1 MPLKNAVSSFPVT
14 SVVSGGFSTE
24 LSISS
29 ASVSEFA
36 DLIKRA
42 SGVDINVCY
51 QCRKC
56 ASGCPV
62 AYAMDYTP
70 AQILQAARLGLRDL
84 VLGSATIWLCS
95 ACETCVTR
103 CPQQVDLVKAMDSM
117 RMVALR
123 ERVKPKVP
131 EVAQFYRYNLQNIG
145 FFGRMYELGLMGQLK
160 LFTRQFRRDLEL
172 GLGLLKRGKLKL
184 LPDVGALGATRR
196 IVSRVRKLEN
206 R

>member
-1 MPLKNAVSSFPVT
+1 LKNAVGSSPIP
-14 SVVSGGFSTE
+14 SVASGMASTE
-24 LSISS
+24 LNISS

-70 AQILQAARLGLRDL
+70 AQILHAARLGLRDIA
-84 VLGSATIWLCS
+84 LGSATIWLCS

-117 RMVALR
+117 RMMALR
-123 ERVKPKVP
+123 ERVKPRAP
-131 EVAQFYRYNLQNIG
+131 EVAQFYRYSLQSIG

-172 GLGLLKRGKLKL
+172 GLGLFKRGKLNI
-184 LPDVGALGATRR
+184 LPNLGALGATRK
-196 IVSRVRKLEN
+196 IVSRVRKLE
-206 R
+206 RR